1 MPLQFDANQLAA
13 AREQEREINGMD
25 DRDYIVTVCNVIAQ
39 ALKSSTT
46 RNLDLSEIRA
56 LVEEMQEKIED
67 KIYAQADKLEEPEVP
82 EEDDLDLGD
91 EELGDDDDD
100 LDDLDLGESKK
111 SSKKKF
117 SLKEAKQILLKA
129 GYNID

>member
-13 AREQEREINGMD
+13 ARDQEREINGMD

-82 EEDDLDLGD
+82 EEDLDLGD
-91 EELGDDDDD
+91 EGLGDDD

-111 SSKKKF
+111 SSKKRF

>member
-13 AREQEREINGMD
+13 ARDQEREINGMD

-91 EELGDDDDD
+91 EGLGDDE

-111 SSKKKF
+111 SSKKRF

>member
-82 EEDDLDLGD
+82 EEDLDLGD
-91 EELGDDDDD
+91 EGLGDDD

>member
-1 MPLQFDANQLAA
+1 MPLNFDANQLAA
-13 AREQEREINGMD
+13 ARDQERTINAMD

-46 RNLDLSEIRA
+46 RNLDLSEIRS

-82 EEDDLDLGD
+82 EEDLDLGD
-91 EELGDDDDD
+91 EGLGDDALDE

-117 SLKEAKQILLKA
+117 SLKEAKQILLKS

>member
-46 RNLDLSEIRA
+46 RNLDLSEIRG

-82 EEDDLDLGD
+82 EEDLDLGD
-91 EELGDDDDD
+91 EGLGDDD

>member
-82 EEDDLDLGD
+82 EEDLDLGGED
-91 EELGDDDDD
+91 LGDDD

-111 SSKKKF
+111 SSKKRF

>member
-82 EEDDLDLGD
+82 EEDLELGD
-91 EELGDDDDD
+91 EGLDDDA

-111 SSKKKF
+111 SSKKRF

>member
-56 LVEEMQEKIED
+56 LVEEMH
-67 KIYAQADKLEEPEVP
+67 AQADKLEEPEVP
-82 EEDDLDLGD
+82 EEDLDLGD
-91 EELGDDDDD
+91 EGLGDDD

-111 SSKKKF
+111 SSKKRF

>member
-1 MPLQFDANQLAA
+1 MPLTFDANQLAA

-39 ALKSSTT
+39 ALKSSAT

-56 LVEEMQEKIED
+56 LVTEMQEKIED
-67 KIYAQADKLEEPEVP
+67 KIYAQADKLEEPEAP
-82 EEDDLDLGD
+82 A
-91 EELGDDDDD
+91 DDDGLTDTD
-100 LDDLDLGESKK
+100 LDDLDLGESTKT
-111 SSKKKF
+111 SKK
-117 SLKEAKQILLKA
+117 LTIKEAKKILLKS

>member
-82 EEDDLDLGD
+82 EEDLDLGD
-91 EELGDDDDD
+91 EDLDDDD

>member
-1 MPLQFDANQLAA
+1 MPLNFDANQLAA
-13 AREQEREINGMD
+13 AHEQERAINAMD

-39 ALKSSTT
+39 ALKSSAT

-56 LVEEMQEKIED
+56 LVTETQEKIED

-82 EEDDLDLGD
+82 EEEDLGD
-91 EELGDDDDD
+91 ELE
-100 LDDLDLGESKK
+100 DLDLGESKK
-111 SSKKKF
+111 SSKK
-117 SLKEAKQILLKA
+117 LTIKEAKKILLKS

>member
-1 MPLQFDANQLAA
+1 MPLNFDANQLAA
-13 AREQEREINGMD
+13 AHEQERAINAMD

-39 ALKSSTT
+39 ALKSSAT

-56 LVEEMQEKIED
+56 LVTEMQEKIED

-82 EEDDLDLGD
+82 ETPAEEDLSD
-91 EELGDDDDD
+91 ELE
-100 LDDLDLGESKK
+100 DLDLGESKK
-111 SSKKKF
+111 SSKK
-117 SLKEAKQILLKA
+117 LTIKEAKQILLKA